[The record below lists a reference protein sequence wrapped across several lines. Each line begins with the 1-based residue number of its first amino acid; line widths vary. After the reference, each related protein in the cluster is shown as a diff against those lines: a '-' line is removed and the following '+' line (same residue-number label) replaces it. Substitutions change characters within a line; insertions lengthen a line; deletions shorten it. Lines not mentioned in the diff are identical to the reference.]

1 MARQVSDLESLDI
14 TMISLDLPKV
24 NDRLPFKPVNSG
36 QFKKGQ
42 TGNPLGR
49 PRSSREALG
58 TRFIEALS
66 EVFQK
71 KGKAAINKLADTDPA
86 TFVRVCASLMPK
98 ELLIS
103 QGPLADLS
111 SQEIAALAY
120 AARKAVALAD
130 AAQEGEGTGK
140 LIQEQ
145 ASQEQAST
153 E

>member
-1 MARQVSDLESLDI
+1 MSSIE
-14 TMISLDLPKV
+14 LPKPR
-24 NDRLPFKPVNSG
+24 DSLPFKPIRNGGRFV
-36 QFKKGQ
+36 KGQ
-42 TGNPLGR
+42 VANPHGR
-49 PRSSREALG
+49 PRHTREALG
-58 TRFIEALS
+58 TRFVIALS
-66 EVFQK
+66 EVFEA
-71 KGKAAINKLADTDPA
+71 KGKKALNYLADNDPA

-130 AAQEGEGTGK
+130 AT
-140 LIQEQ
+140 QEQ
-145 ASQEQAST
+145 VSQEQTEQTEQAST

>member
-1 MARQVSDLESLDI
+1 MAL
-14 TMISLDLPKV
+14 LDLPKP
-24 NDRLPFKPVNSG
+24 RPATEKSLSGLRPWKPG
-36 QFKKGQ
+36 QS
-42 TGNPLGR
+42 GNPHGR
-49 PRSSREALG
+49 PKASREMLG
-58 TRFIEALS
+58 NRFIDALS

-71 KGKAAINKLADTDPA
+71 KGKAAINKLADNDPA

-103 QGPLADLS
+103 QGPLADLN

-130 AAQEGEGTGK
+130 AAQEQVS
-140 LIQEQ
+140 QEQ
-145 ASQEQAST
+145 TEQTEQAST

>member
-1 MARQVSDLESLDI
+1 MALV
-14 TMISLDLPKV
+14 DLPVAVPQRANTGHNPTKW
-24 NDRLPFKPVNSG
+24 KPG
-36 QFKKGQ
+36 QS
-42 TGNPLGR
+42 GNPLGR

-153 E
+153 D

>member
-1 MARQVSDLESLDI
+1 VLILAITQLNGSPDSQVI
-14 TMISLDLPKV
+14 HY
-24 NDRLPFKPVNSG
+24 
-36 QFKKGQ
+36 
-42 TGNPLGR
+42 GR

-58 TRFIEALS
+58 TRFIDALS

-145 ASQEQAST
+145 ARSRASQHRLRLPWPSLTAMAWQACHLSSY
-153 E
+153 

>member
-1 MARQVSDLESLDI
+1 MAL
-14 TMISLDLPKV
+14 LDLPKP
-24 NDRLPFKPVNSG
+24 RPATEKSLSGLRPWKPG
-36 QFKKGQ
+36 QS
-42 TGNPLGR
+42 GNPHGR
-49 PRSSREALG
+49 PKASREMLG
-58 TRFIEALS
+58 NRFIDALS

-71 KGKAAINKLADTDPA
+71 KGKAAINKLADHDPA

-130 AAQEGEGTGK
+130 AAQEGTGK
-140 LIQEQ
+140 LVQEQ
-145 ASQEQAST
+145 ANQEQAST